1 MKKLNGYDIDGVL
14 TKGIIPISPYVV
26 ISGRN
31 YTEWEKTIN
40 EIGTNAP
47 IYLNPNSLPG
57 VPGNRE
63 RSGEWKAEIINSLGV
78 TDFWEDDLVQAKII
92 ALKTKCNLNM
102 VK

>member
-1 MKKLNGYDIDGVL
+1 MTLNGYDIDGVL
-14 TKGIIPISPYVV
+14 TKGVIPVSPYVV

-47 IYLNPNSLPG
+47 IYLNPASFPG
-57 VPGNRE
+57 KFDNRE
-63 RSGEWKAEIINSLGV
+63 LSGEWKAEMINRLGI
-78 TDFWEDDLVQAKII
+78 TDFWEDDPVQAKVI